1 MTDVITGH
9 EATKETCNYGHNL
22 KPPVRVGELCCQL
35 VIIPAKSGLRPY
47 GLAPQREF
55 RKGSS
60 KVRHAIAA
68 GGGTHESPLL
78 MGLVESRAIVLRGK
92 SLGGS
97 RSNSTTTDVQTM
109 EEKSTTSRRAA
120 IARSWPDRAMT
131 FKWDSM
137 VWSLS
142 WQTGKTTTWWFG
154 FERELARLSMLSV
167 CSLA

>member
-1 MTDVITGH
+1 MQLHLGDTIMTDVITGH
-9 EATKETCNYGHNL
+9 EATKETCYYGHNL

-78 MGLVESRAIVLRGK
+78 LLLMGLVESDRVEG
-92 SLGGS
+92 
-97 RSNSTTTDVQTM
+97 
-109 EEKSTTSRRAA
+109 EKSWRFEIKLHNHRCPNNGRKRHDFTTGR
-120 IARSWPDRAMT
+120 DR
-131 FKWDSM
+131 K
-137 VWSLS
+137 V
-142 WQTGKTTTWWFG
+142 
-154 FERELARLSMLSV
+154 LARPRDDF
-167 CSLA
+167 